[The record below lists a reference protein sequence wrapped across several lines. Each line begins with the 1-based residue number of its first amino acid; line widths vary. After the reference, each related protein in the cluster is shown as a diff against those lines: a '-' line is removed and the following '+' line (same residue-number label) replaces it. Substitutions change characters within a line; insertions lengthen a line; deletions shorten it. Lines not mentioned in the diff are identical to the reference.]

1 MRVFSNYQ
9 IIFLCF
15 LIISTLIVAQTKTME
30 GAANMA
36 NDTLTDTQTLKP
48 GFGIT
53 SKNGK
58 YMMEYGTKETLKII
72 RLKTDKD
79 GDVSMRDDSVVIDTI
94 WDSGLKNVEREGSL
108 RFTEGVLAVY
118 DDKGEVRWKSDS
130 KGAGGASSKLVMGD
144 DGKVS
149 IFDVGNK
156 VIWSVPTKVV
166 EGLTNIAVETD
177 NDDVFNSKYEA
188 NLTDQRIELQKG
200 MNDLL
205 HLQSNDANTSK
216 SQMDSSILI
225 NIFWTAL
232 ASSMIYYLAVS
243 V

>member
-15 LIISTLIVAQTKTME
+15 LVISTLMVAQTKTME
-30 GAANMA
+30 GATNMV

-58 YMMEYGTKETLKII
+58 YMLEYGTGETLKII

-79 GDVSMRDDSVVIDTI
+79 GDVIMNGDSVIIDTI
-94 WDSGLKNVEREGSL
+94 WDSGLKKVDRPGSL
-108 RFTEGVLAVY
+108 VFKEGVLIVY
-118 DDKGEVRWKSDS
+118 NDSGEVRWKSDS

-144 DGKVS
+144 DGKIS
-149 IFDVGNK
+149 IYDVGNQ
-156 VIWSVPTKVV
+156 VIWSAPNKVT
-166 EGLTNIAVETD
+166 EGFDTAN
-177 NDDVFNSKYEA
+177 NDDKTF
-188 NLTDQRIELQKG
+188 TDLYRTKITNKRDELQRQT
-200 MNDLL
+200 NQLL
-205 HLQSNDANTSK
+205 SNNNK
-216 SQMDSSILI
+216 LQMDSAILV
-225 NIFWTAL
+225 NILWTVV

>member
-9 IIFLCF
+9 IIFFCF
-15 LIISTLIVAQTKTME
+15 LIISTLIVAQAKTME
-30 GAANMA
+30 GAANMV

-58 YMMEYGTKETLKII
+58 YMMEYGINETLKII
-72 RLKTDKD
+72 RLQTDKD
-79 GDVSMRDDSVVIDTI
+79 GDVKMNKDSVVIDTI

-144 DGKVS
+144 DGKLTIYDVS
-149 IFDVGNK
+149 NQ

-166 EGLTNIAVETD
+166 EGLTDIDVGS
-177 NDDVFNSKYEA
+177 DDDTVFNNKYKS
-188 NLTDQRIELQKG
+188 NLTDKRAELQQKT
-200 MNDLL
+200 NDLL

-232 ASSMIYYLAVS
+232 ASSMIYYLAVN

>member
-15 LIISTLIVAQTKTME
+15 LIISTLIVAQAKTME
-30 GAANMA
+30 GAANMV

-58 YMMEYGTKETLKII
+58 YMMEYGTKGTLKII

-79 GDVSMRDDSVVIDTI
+79 GDVDMRDESIVIDTI
-94 WDSGLKNVEREGSL
+94 WDSGLKEVEREGSL

-118 DDKGEVRWKSDS
+118 DDKDEVRWKSDS

-144 DGKVS
+144 DGKISIYDVS
-149 IFDVGNK
+149 NQ
-156 VIWSVPTKVV
+156 VIWSAPTKVV
-166 EGLTNIAVETD
+166 EGLGNIAVGSD
-177 NDDVFNSKYEA
+177 SNDDFEDKYKA
-188 NLTDQRIELQKG
+188 NLTDKRAELQRKT
-200 MNDLL
+200 NDLL
-205 HLQSNDANTSK
+205 YLQSNDTNTSK

-232 ASSMIYYLAVS
+232 ASSMIYYLAVN